1 MQVTRNNI
9 YKVKVLVFHLTANK
23 EKDLQK
29 CMTTLLKDNVA
40 MIIAKV
46 KEE

>member
-1 MQVTRNNI
+1 MQVMRNNI
-9 YKVKVLVFHLTANK
+9 YKVFHLTATANK

-40 MIIAKV
+40 MMIGKV